1 MNNLLSKEP
10 AFAVIAV
17 NFRTQVFIDKRE
29 IWKKKNTYWN
39 KFLFM
44 HEIKTDLYSTITR
57 NGIVNWPI
65 DMDIKRCFDL
75 HQGLVTN

>member
-29 IWKKKNTYWN
+29 I
-39 KFLFM
+39 
-44 HEIKTDLYSTITR
+44 
-57 NGIVNWPI
+57 
-65 DMDIKRCFDL
+65 
-75 HQGLVTN
+75 

>member
-1 MNNLLSKEP
+1 
-10 AFAVIAV
+10 
-17 NFRTQVFIDKRE
+17 
-29 IWKKKNTYWN
+29 
-39 KFLFM
+39 M
-44 HEIKTDLYSTITR
+44 HEIKADIYSTITR